1 MKFLLQK
8 FRPRKAFQFSC
19 CVQLRQRLP
28 LHGTGYGC
36 LGGEIL
42 ISPIFQELFHDKT
55 KGRLGAERL
64 RAPRAGLVGRGG
76 INSVLELAELRG
88 SPWSGEVS
96 IPE

>member
-28 LHGTGYGC
+28 LHGTGYDC
-36 LGGEIL
+36 LGGIL
-42 ISPIFQELFHDKT
+42 ISPIFQSLFHDKT
-55 KGRLGAERL
+55 KARLGAERL
-64 RAPRAGLVGRGG
+64 RALRAGLVGRGG

-88 SPWSGEVS
+88 SPWSREVS

>member
-28 LHGTGYGC
+28 PCGIGDGC
-36 LGGEIL
+36 LGGIL
-42 ISPIFQELFHDKT
+42 ISPIFQGLFHRKT

-64 RAPRAGLVGRGG
+64 RAPRAGVVGGGG

-88 SPWSGEVS
+88 SPWSREVS

>member
-36 LGGEIL
+36 M
-42 ISPIFQELFHDKT
+42 
-55 KGRLGAERL
+55 
-64 RAPRAGLVGRGG
+64 GRGSSSPPYSKVFSTTKPRPG
-76 INSVLELAELRG
+76 WELSV
-88 SPWSGEVS
+88 SGPSGPVWWDVVE
-96 IPE
+96 